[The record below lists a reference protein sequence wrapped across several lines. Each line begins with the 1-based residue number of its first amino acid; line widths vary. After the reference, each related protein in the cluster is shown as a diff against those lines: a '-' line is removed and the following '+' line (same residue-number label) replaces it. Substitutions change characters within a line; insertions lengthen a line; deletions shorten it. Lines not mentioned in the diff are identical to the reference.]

1 MLSNQI
7 YKMIITAMIKH
18 TYYVLNEI
26 IRLGVKFYNIE
37 QVQVIVLIL
46 AKVTLILIICW
57 WALLKKVLCYFYFG
71 IRTVYWN
78 HVINA
83 NTSVYLVL
91 VEALTNCMHQRSPE
105 WLLNLRWCIVLII
118 INNLLVKHI

>member
-26 IRLGVKFYNIE
+26 IGLGVKFYNIE

-46 AKVTLILIICW
+46 AKVTLILIIC
-57 WALLKKVLCYFYFG
+57 
-71 IRTVYWN
+71 
-78 HVINA
+78 
-83 NTSVYLVL
+83 
-91 VEALTNCMHQRSPE
+91 
-105 WLLNLRWCIVLII
+105 
-118 INNLLVKHI
+118 